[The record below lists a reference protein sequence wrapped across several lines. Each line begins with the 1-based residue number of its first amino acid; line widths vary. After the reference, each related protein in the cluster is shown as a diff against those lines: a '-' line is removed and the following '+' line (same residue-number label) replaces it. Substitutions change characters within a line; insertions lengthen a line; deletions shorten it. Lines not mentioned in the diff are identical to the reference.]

1 VNATRGDILEKC
13 ASWDKPA
20 ATSMKY
26 DAPHLP
32 KSEFEYNDKLPFSV

>member
-1 VNATRGDILEKC
+1 MAGP
-13 ASWDKPA
+13 S

-26 DAPHLP
+26 PAPHLP